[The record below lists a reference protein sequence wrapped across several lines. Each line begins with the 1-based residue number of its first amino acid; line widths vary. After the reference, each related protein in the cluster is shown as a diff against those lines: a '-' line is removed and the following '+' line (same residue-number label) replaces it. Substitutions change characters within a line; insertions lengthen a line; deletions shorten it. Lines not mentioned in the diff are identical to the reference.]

1 MAENYLTQAIHDADR
16 EFPGKKSA
24 APIMKF
30 IASAESNYGNYN
42 PETALS
48 YGPFQIDPIRYYDI
62 AQNPSRVKGAHANRI
77 IQANE
82 YLRTKLNNPDFDI
95 SKLATYNPETQGYDD
110 VNLEMMRN
118 PDVGA
123 VLTRMALM
131 QDKGDLPDEE
141 GLGSYYESFW
151 GPKWSQSEDDEYK
164 AGKRGEAQSRYDL
177 HHTSANTAANQ
188 PVDDTMAGYNKVE
201 SAFTGR

>member
-1 MAENYLTQAIHDADR
+1 MATKGSLTQAIQGADKL
-16 EFPGKKSA
+16 FPGSKSA
-24 APIMKF
+24 SPIMKF

-62 AQNPSRVKGAHANRI
+62 AQNPDRVNQSRVGK
-77 IQANE
+77 ANE
-82 YLRTKLNNPDFDI
+82 YLRQKLNNPDFDI
-95 SKLATYNPETQGYDD
+95 SKLGAYNPETKGYDD

-131 QDKGDLPDEE
+131 QDAGDLPDEE

-151 GPKWSQSEDDEYK
+151 GPKWSQSPDENIK
-164 AGKRGEAQSRYDL
+164 AKKRQEAIEKYREHNMPS
-177 HHTSANTAANQ
+177 S
-188 PVDDTMAGYNKVE
+188 TMEQAKLTN
-201 SAFTGR
+201 SAFTQ